1 MQLKT
6 NVFDSDIKKSSAKPY
21 KWEKKGAD
29 IFRPKAIERYISLK
43 SLGFRLLNLV
53 QKMDGKVFYFGIKKE
68 IRKLDGNSLGLYKTV
83 LSNAIRR
90 LDRYCEAENSNFI
103 LVLDQHDAHH
113 DLLECAA
120 KTMFGKEPAR
130 RLLSPPY
137 HVESYLNQNMQ
148 AADWVASITGR
159 LWAHRLQSEQY
170 EDHQKFSEY
179 YWQRLHQL
187 AVHSAVNRRGVQR
200 RERRNENTALGI
212 ALTKVGF
219 NPS

>member
-1 MQLKT
+1 MKR
-6 NVFDSDIKKSSAKPY
+6 S
-21 KWEKKGAD
+21 
-29 IFRPKAIERYISLK
+29 
-43 SLGFRLLNLV
+43 
-53 QKMDGKVFYFGIKKE
+53 
-68 IRKLDGNSLGLYKTV
+68 IR
-83 LSNAIRR
+83 
-90 LDRYCEAENSNFI
+90 ENGGTQDMVGVWPNRI
-103 LVLDQHDAHH
+103 
-113 DLLECAA
+113 
-120 KTMFGKEPAR
+120 GR
-130 RLLSPPY
+130 
-137 HVESYLNQNMQ
+137 VESYLNQNMQ